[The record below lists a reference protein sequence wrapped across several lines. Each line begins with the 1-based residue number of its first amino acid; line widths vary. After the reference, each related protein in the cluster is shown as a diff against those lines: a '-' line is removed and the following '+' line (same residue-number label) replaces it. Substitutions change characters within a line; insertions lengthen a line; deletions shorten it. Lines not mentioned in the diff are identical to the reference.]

1 MSATWGSVQCV
12 APRRLAVWMFPF
24 QEVSLEILRPP
35 ISRTRLTWV
44 LAACYL
50 KNNLGP
56 TSYNAAINGARLVSQ
71 PSATASLSVSSVQ
84 ATTASVATP
93 TSTRLSCPAS
103 NGTYYTAS
111 SGMVFVIDCD
121 TDYPGGGK
129 CYYCISNA
137 WAKLIDLADMDSV
150 KATSLEECIEACD
163 DEVSC
168 SALVLS
174 GGKKKSSAR
183 DCTAD
188 PFASGLLPKTPSQ

>member
-1 MSATWGSVQCV
+1 MSATWESVQCV
-12 APRRLAVWMFPF
+12 APRHLAVWMFRF
-24 QEVSLEILRPP
+24 QEVSLGILRSA
-35 ISRTRLTWV
+35 IICTGLTLV

-50 KNNLGP
+50 KSDLGP
-56 TSYNAAINGARLVSQ
+56 ISYNAAINGARLVSQ
-71 PSATASLSVSSVQ
+71 PSGTVSLSVGSGQ
-84 ATTASVATP
+84 ATTASAGTP

-121 TDYPGGGK
+121 TDYPGGGE
-129 CYYCISNA
+129 CHYWMSNV
-137 WAKLIDLADMDSV
+137 WAKLTGLADMDSV

-174 GGKKKSSAR
+174 GGK
-183 DCTAD
+183 
-188 PFASGLLPKTPSQ
+188 